1 MPTPKRLKTEAYW
14 DREWELEKARGK
26 NKGPYME
33 RERARDMIDKMGID
47 RKGKHV
53 DHKTA
58 IKEGGKTTKSNIRVV
73 SAKTNLTNK
82 PKRGKQ
88 ISNVPKLRHSK

>member
-1 MPTPKRLKTEAYW
+1 MPTPKKMQTEAYW

-33 RERARDMIDKMGID
+33 RERARDAVDKAGIA

-53 DHKTA
+53 DHKTP
-58 IKEGGKTTKSNIRVV
+58 IVKGGKTTKSNIRVV
-73 SAKTNLTNK
+73 SAKTNLK
-82 PKRGKQ
+82 SAPARGKQ
-88 ISNVPKLRHSK
+88 ISNVPKLKRK